1 MAKGRG
7 TKSFRAGWVIV
18 LLLGGCADTA
28 SQPPAE
34 AADKPA
40 DTVPADRVAR
50 LEREIVVLRSD
61 YERAIDRL
69 NQIDGEVRSLAPP
82 PAAEAPP
89 GKPAPLATEPPA
101 DGKFGIH
108 LATYQ
113 KKDSVEEGWS
123 DYRKEYRGVLDG
135 LEPRIASIDLHD
147 GRGTLYRLKAG
158 PFASE
163 ADAQSACK
171 KVRAYPAGYCRVT
184 DFAGVPGASFW
195 GKAG

>member
-1 MAKGRG
+1 M
-7 TKSFRAGWVIV
+7 

-28 SQPPAE
+28 QQPPAE
-34 AADKPA
+34 TGDKPAADKPA
-40 DTVPADRVAR
+40 DVAPADRVAN
-50 LEREIVVLRSD
+50 LERQIVALRSD
-61 YERAIDRL
+61 YERAIERL

-82 PAAEAPP
+82 PAEAGKPVPITAEA
-89 GKPAPLATEPPA
+89 LT

-123 DYRKEYRGVLDG
+123 DYRKQYRGVLDG

-158 PFASE
+158 PFGTE
-163 ADAQSACK
+163 ADAQAACK

-184 DFAGVPGASFW
+184 DFAGVPGAAFW
-195 GKAG
+195 GKAGS